1 MDSREVMSLWV
12 DRFSAEM
19 HTIERRAACTV
30 RYVSFG
36 TCNRTGKEREATTIW
51 QVRCQQGG
59 GGSGLSK
66 YNKYSVQH
74 VPWFEV
80 IAVTCSNAERCIVVL
95 W

>member
-51 QVRCQQGG
+51 QVCSQQGG
-59 GGSGLSK
+59 GAALFCPNTTGTPYITSHGL
-66 YNKYSVQH
+66 
-74 VPWFEV
+74 
-80 IAVTCSNAERCIVVL
+80 ER
-95 W
+95 